1 VTVTNSFP
9 MPYES
14 RHYFDWAS
22 SAIPEYPRFNAPFGN
37 PSSLHHE
44 GRLAK
49 EALESA
55 RSRCA
60 GVLNVPPE
68 TLYFTSGG
76 TESNCIVL
84 YSYIAR
90 QGAGRITASLGEHS
104 SVTENL
110 RILDR
115 LGRQTGVIP
124 IDPLGRV
131 TEALL
136 LKTLTQYDNTRFAAI
151 MAVNNETGTINDI
164 AGLRKIMAGKPV
176 HFHCDMVQAAGKIP
190 VDIVGSG
197 VDSASFSAHKIG
209 GPRGIGL
216 LYLRKPL
223 EVLYTGGGQEKHIRP
238 GTENVIGALALAQ
251 CLENHALPE
260 IVAEEYAK
268 AKARCDRLICE
279 LKKIARCRLIPAE
292 RESDDYAAEFSP
304 YIVQAAFKDI
314 PGEVM
319 ARALDDLGFAVST
332 GSACSS
338 ARPERPVLA
347 AMGIDDKLGLEGIRV
362 SQGWSTTDE
371 EIGLLL
377 EAVREVLKFL

>member
-1 VTVTNSFP
+1 
-9 MPYES
+9 MPNES

-22 SAIPEYPRFNAPFGN
+22 TAIPEFPQTDSSSHFGN
-37 PSSLHHE
+37 PSSLHRE

-49 EALESA
+49 KALESA
-55 RSRCA
+55 RTLCA
-60 GVLNVPPE
+60 SVLNVPPE

-84 YSYIAR
+84 FSYMAR
-90 QGAGRITASLGEHS
+90 QSGGRITASLGEHS

-131 TEALL
+131 TDSILSE
-136 LKTLTQYDNTRFAAI
+136 TLTKYKNVRFAAI
-151 MAVNNETGTINDI
+151 MSVNNETGAINDI
-164 AGLRKIMAGKPV
+164 VNLRKIMVNKEPPI
-176 HFHCDMVQAAGKIP
+176 HFHCDMVQALGKIP
-190 VDIVGSG
+190 IDIAGSG

-223 EVLYTGGGQEKHIRP
+223 EALYSGGGQEKGIRP
-238 GTENVIGALALAQ
+238 GTENVTGALAMAR
-251 CLENHALPE
+251 CLETRAMPE
-260 IVAEEYAK
+260 IVTAEYGK
-268 AKARCDRLICE
+268 ANARRERLVYG
-279 LKKIARCRLIPAE
+279 LKKFDRCRLIPADCE
-292 RESDDYAAEFSP
+292 GDGFSP
-304 YIVQAAFKDI
+304 YIVQAGFKDI

-319 ARALDDLGFAVST
+319 TRALDDLGFAVST

-338 ARPERPVLA
+338 SRQERPVLA
-347 AMGIDDKLGLEGIRV
+347 AMGIDEKTAFEGIRV

-371 EIGLLL
+371 EIDLLL
-377 EAVREVLKFL
+377 GAIKEVLKSL

>member
-1 VTVTNSFP
+1 
-9 MPYES
+9 MPNES

-22 SAIPEYPRFNAPFGN
+22 TAIPENYPLAPSLHFGN
-37 PSSLHHE
+37 PSSLHKE

-55 RSRCA
+55 RNRCA
-60 GVLNVPPE
+60 SVLNVPPE

-84 YSYIAR
+84 FSHIAR
-90 QGAGRITASLGEHS
+90 QGKGRMAASNGEHS
-104 SVTENL
+104 SITENL
-110 RILDR
+110 RLLDR
-115 LGRQTGVIP
+115 LGRQTHVIP

-131 TEALL
+131 TDASL
-136 LKTLTQYDNTRFAAI
+136 LKTLTQYDNVRFAAI

-164 AGLRKIMAGKPV
+164 VNLKKVTVNMEPPV
-176 HFHCDMVQAAGKIP
+176 HFHCDMVQAAGKLPI
-190 VDIVGSG
+190 DIAGWG

-223 EVLYTGGGQEKHIRP
+223 EVLYTGGGQERNIRP
-238 GTENVIGALALAQ
+238 GTENVSGALALAH
-251 CLENHALPE
+251 CLETRAMPE
-260 IVAEEYAK
+260 IVAAEYAG
-268 AKARCDRLICE
+268 AKTRCKRLLSALQEID
-279 LKKIARCRLIPAE
+279 RCRLIPAE
-292 RESDDYAAEFSP
+292 RESDDDGFSP

-319 ARALDDLGFAVST
+319 VRALDDLGFAVST

-347 AMGIDDKLGLEGIRV
+347 AMGVDDKLGLEGIRI

-371 EIGLLL
+371 EIDLLL
-377 EAVREVLKFL
+377 AAIQEVLKFL

>member
-1 VTVTNSFP
+1 
-9 MPYES
+9 MPNES

-22 SAIPEYPRFNAPFGN
+22 TAKPENYPLDPSLHFGN
-37 PSSLHHE
+37 PSSLHKE

-55 RSRCA
+55 RNRCA
-60 GVLNVPPE
+60 SVLNVPPE

-84 YSYIAR
+84 FSHIAR
-90 QGAGRITASLGEHS
+90 QGKGLIAASNGEHS
-104 SVTENL
+104 SITENL
-110 RILDR
+110 RLLDR
-115 LGRQTGVIP
+115 LGRQTHSIP

-131 TEALL
+131 TDSSLI
-136 LKTLTQYDNTRFAAI
+136 KTLTQYDNVRFTAI

-164 AGLRKIMAGKPV
+164 VNLRKIMVNAEPPV
-176 HFHCDMVQAAGKIP
+176 HFHCDMVQAVGKIP
-190 VDIVGSG
+190 IDLAGWGI
-197 VDSASFSAHKIG
+197 DSASLSAHKIG

-223 EVLYTGGGQEKHIRP
+223 EVLYTGGGQERNIRP
-238 GTENVIGALALAQ
+238 GTENVSGALALAH
-251 CLENHALPE
+251 CLENRALPE
-260 IVAEEYAK
+260 ITAAEYAN
-268 AKARCDRLICE
+268 AKARCKRLLSG
-279 LKKIARCRLIPAE
+279 LKEIDRCRLIPAE
-292 RESDDYAAEFSP
+292 RESGDYDSVFSP

-319 ARALDDLGFAVST
+319 VRALDDLGFAVST

-338 ARPERPVLA
+338 AKPERPVLA
-347 AMGIDDKLGLEGIRV
+347 AMGIDDKLGLEGIRI

-371 EIGLLL
+371 EIDLLL
-377 EAVREVLKFL
+377 AAIQEVLKFL